1 MIFSNDRDK
10 LRQTFYTVW
19 QKAKNQ
25 QILEPLESIIAEVI
39 QMHPEYQPLLEQS
52 NTLKK
57 DFLPEMGETNPFLHM
72 SMHIAI
78 KEQMQAKKPAGIEPL
93 YQKSLKKTRDAHK
106 TEHII
111 LECLGEALWKAQRNN
126 QMPDEK
132 AYLRCIK
139 KSI

>member
-19 QKAKNQ
+19 QKVKNK
-25 QILEPLESIIAEVI
+25 QILEPLENIIAEVI
-39 QMHPEYQPLLEQS
+39 QMHPEYQPLLEQG

-57 DFLPEMGETNPFLHM
+57 DFLLEMGETNPFLHM

-78 KEQMQAKKPAGIEPL
+78 KEQIQAKNPAGIEPL
-93 YQKSLKKTRDAHK
+93 YQKSLKKTRDSHK

-111 LECLGEALWKAQRNN
+111 LECLGDALWTAKRND